1 METDEFEPKA
11 TPDLQDNDSSR
22 MSLNSTILSTST
34 DAEIE
39 SCSHSHVQHGLS
51 VVST

>member
-1 METDEFEPKA
+1 MEIDGFEPKA
-11 TPDLQDNDSSR
+11 TPDLQDNNSSG
-22 MSLNSTILSTST
+22 MSLNGTMLSTST

-51 VVST
+51 VVSR